1 MVEKFNYPT
10 SPRTCGE
17 IDVRIWKGG
26 CEESIFEVRPMP
38 TIKVNDIDLYYEV
51 HGQGPAM
58 VFLSETACDGE
69 VWKIYQVPEFSKD
82 HRVIIHDYRGTG
94 QSGKPSSDYT
104 TKIFCQD
111 LVALMDHLDAEDA
124 IVIGH
129 SMGGRVAQLLA
140 LDHPHK
146 VKKLILASTGA
157 HYPLT
162 KGLPLKIMKEMIE
175 WGYEKYEREHTIL
188 VGWTEEF
195 VNNHPDKIERYLKVR
210 MQNLCPVEF
219 YLRHLLARQGHDT
232 SQRLQDIR
240 QPTLIIVG
248 EDDRNVTSEISHRMS
263 AEILAK
269 GIPDS
274 KCVVLRNERHSYFFT
289 NPDEAHRVIRGFLAA

>member
-1 MVEKFNYPT
+1 
-10 SPRTCGE
+10 
-17 IDVRIWKGG
+17 
-26 CEESIFEVRPMP
+26 MP
-38 TIKVNDIDLYYEV
+38 KVKLNDADIYYEV
-51 HGQGPAM
+51 HGKGPAM

-69 VWKIYQVPEFSKD
+69 VWKINQVPEFATD
-82 HRVIIHDYRGTG
+82 HQVIIHDYRGTG
-94 QSGKPSSDYT
+94 QSSKPSIDYT
-104 TKIFCQD
+104 TKMFAEDVIG
-111 LVALMDHLDAEDA
+111 LLDHLDVDDA
-124 IVIGH
+124 ILVGH

-140 LDHPHK
+140 LDYPQR
-146 VKKLILASTGA
+146 VKKLVLASTGA

-195 VNNHPDKIERYLKVR
+195 VKKHPEKVDRYLKIR

-232 SQRLQDIR
+232 SQRLGEIK

-248 EDDRNVTSEISHRMS
+248 DDDRNMTSEINHRMS
-263 AEILAK
+263 TELLAG
-269 GIPDS
+269 GIPNS
-274 KCVVLRNERHSYFFT
+274 KCVVLRNERHSYFFS
-289 NPDEAHRVIRGFLAA
+289 NPEEAHTVIREFLAE